1 MNSKRGFTLI
11 ELLVVIAIIGL
22 LSSVILASLNAARA
36 KGRDAQRR
44 SDLHQLQIGVELYYD
59 KNGVYPSDGTTFAAT
74 DLAGLVPSFLP
85 GIPRDPKVQSGATD
99 YRYSSA
105 GTSAGYALLAWLEKN
120 GTWCRVS
127 SGTDDPGLNWINFPR
142 C

>member
-1 MNSKRGFTLI
+1 MKQNRGFTLI

-22 LSSVILASLNAARA
+22 LSSIVLASLNSARA
-36 KGRDAQRR
+36 KGRDGQRR
-44 SDLHQLQIGVELYYD
+44 SDLSQLQIAIELYYD
-59 KNGVYPSDGTTFAAT
+59 KNGSYPTDGTTFAAT

-85 GIPRDPKVQSGATD
+85 GMPHDPKIQVGGTD

-105 GTSAGYALLAWLEKN
+105 GGSAGYALLAFIEKT
-120 GTWCRVS
+120 GTWCRLS
-127 SGTDDPGLNWINFPR
+127 SGTDDPYYNWIAQPH